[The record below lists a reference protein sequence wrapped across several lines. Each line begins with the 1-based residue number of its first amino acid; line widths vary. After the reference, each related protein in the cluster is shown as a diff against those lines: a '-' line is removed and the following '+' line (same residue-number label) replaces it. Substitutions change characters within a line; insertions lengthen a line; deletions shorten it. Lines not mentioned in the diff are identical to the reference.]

1 MDVFVQAQDENFKG
15 LERYLQGDC
24 SPVKYLKEFTV
35 NMFST
40 YFLLKLI
47 F

>member
-24 SPVKYLKEFTV
+24 SPVKYLKRVHCKHVF
-35 NMFST
+35 
-40 YFLLKLI
+40 
-47 F
+47 